1 MNSFNLS
8 DQSPSESEINFNKY
22 LSAGKNVT
30 RILDNILK
38 GYDKRLR
45 PEYSGPAVNVGIT
58 SKNLIYIELYKF
70 N

>member
-1 MNSFNLS
+1 
-8 DQSPSESEINFNKY
+8 
-22 LSAGKNVT
+22 VT
-30 RILDNILK
+30 SILDSILK

-58 SKNLIYIELYKF
+58 SENNFFKYMIINKINLSIIY

>member
-1 MNSFNLS
+1 MIIDRDSLLNVYS
-8 DQSPSESEINFNKY
+8 Q
-22 LSAGKNVT
+22 AGQNVT
-30 RILDNILK
+30 KILDDMLR

-58 SKNLIYIELYKF
+58 SENNFFKYMIINKINLSIIY

>member
-1 MNSFNLS
+1 
-8 DQSPSESEINFNKY
+8 
-22 LSAGKNVT
+22 VT
-30 RILDNILK
+30 SILDSILK

-58 SKNLIYIELYKF
+58 SENNFFKYMIIDKINRGIIY